1 MECIGRGKARKP
13 YDSFSCKVSIATPIT
28 APKGG
33 QFVLHA
39 KALHGNPDD
48 GHTLDWIIAAKMRR
62 RAAVEPVIGHLKDDH
77 RMRDASTPSR
87 RRRLQLSLLRAG
99 FEELLRALP
108 GPRARTLDAAFAY
121 SAPETFFTDDQGRG
135 GWQTV
140 DALKKRGR
148 QEAASKPLEP
158 LASYAAAL
166 RRRLARASS
175 PPAASIS
182 PGTPAPTMGP
192 GTARNAGFSQQFPVL
207 PAPYAISNGE

>member
-1 MECIGRGKARKP
+1 
-13 YDSFSCKVSIATPIT
+13 
-28 APKGG
+28 
-33 QFVLHA
+33 
-39 KALHGNPDD
+39 
-48 GHTLDWIIAAKMRR
+48 MRR
-62 RAAVEPVIGHLKDDH
+62 IGPSQGAADGDRINAVLAAAGYNF
-77 RMRDASTPSR
+77 
-87 RRRLQLSLLRAG
+87 SLLLRW

-108 GPRARTLDAAFAY
+108 GPRARTLDAA
-121 SAPETFFTDDQGRG
+121 SPNSGPETFFTDDKGRG
-135 GWQTV
+135 DWQTV

-192 GTARNAGFSQQFPVL
+192 GTA
-207 PAPYAISNGE
+207 

>member
-1 MECIGRGKARKP
+1 MSSVQLQSLHRDADHRAQERAVRAARQ
-13 YDSFSCKVSIATPIT
+13 SA
-28 APKGG
+28 AP
-33 QFVLHA
+33 Q
-39 KALHGNPDD
+39 PDD
-48 GHTLDWIIAAKMRR
+48 GHTLDWIIA
-62 RAAVEPVIGHLKDDH
+62 EPVIGHLKDDH
-77 RMRDASTPSR
+77 RMRRNPLKGRDGDRINAV
-87 RRRLQLSLLRAG
+87 LAAAGYNFSLLLRW
-99 FEELLRALP
+99 FEELLRALFLVL
-108 GPRARTLDAAFAY
+108 GRAPWMPLRLTQR
-121 SAPETFFTDDQGRG
+121 PETFFTDDQGRG

-192 GTARNAGFSQQFPVL
+192 GTA
-207 PAPYAISNGE
+207 